1 VTVDDGVHSAR
12 ISLSFVTCMINNCTR
27 IHIFFLEPPAPDFD
41 GIFVRYCRGV
51 VHTSF
56 RMATWSSCW
65 ERGVKDSNC
74 QHNEKVQDFLW
85 LKQLDFKFH
94 VFSNSPKTT
103 PPLTEL
109 AHVVDQGYILPFFS
123 ELETQDSHLQTVFAR
138 PTPIQWN
145 ERAQSPL
152 AEL

>member
-1 VTVDDGVHSAR
+1 MTVTVDDGVHSAR

-27 IHIFFLEPPAPDFD
+27 IHIFFLEPPASDFD
-41 GIFVRYCRGV
+41 GIFVLYCRGV

-85 LKQLDFKFH
+85 LKRLDFNFH
-94 VFSNSPKTT
+94 VFSNSQT
-103 PPLTEL
+103 PPLEEL
-109 AHVVDQGYILPFFS
+109 AHVVDQGHILPFFS
-123 ELETQDSHLQTVFAR
+123 ELESQGSHRQTGFAR
-138 PTPIQWN
+138 AIPSSG
-145 ERAQSPL
+145 RDGHKAQ
-152 AEL
+152 